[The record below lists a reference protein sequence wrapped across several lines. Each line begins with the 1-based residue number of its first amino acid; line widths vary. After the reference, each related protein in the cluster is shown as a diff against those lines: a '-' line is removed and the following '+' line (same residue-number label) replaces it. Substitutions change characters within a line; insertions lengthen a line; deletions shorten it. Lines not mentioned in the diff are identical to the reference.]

1 MCCWCCYSQVTTHL
15 SRQLKTEVLLL
26 VQVYWKGKTDMFEA
40 KTIMKTEVASINKN
54 ASIYDAISLLVEN
67 DITGL
72 PVTNDDGT
80 MAGIISE
87 KDMLR
92 LLYEIE
98 DKEGSVEEFM
108 TKEVVCFDRN
118 DSLID
123 IVESFNENN
132 FRRVPI
138 VHNGK
143 PIGIISRKDIIEYIL
158 KLRRKNKVTV

>member
-15 SRQLKTEVLLL
+15 SRQFKTEVILL

-158 KLRRKNKVTV
+158 KLRRKNEVTV